1 MKFANMHDVLQ
12 AGAGSFVPAVF
23 KSLKLER
30 IIRDALNESGKWHRR
45 RDCTLQAPIVVSS
58 VIAMSI
64 YRSESIADLFKGVLH
79 GIRGDRDL
87 SLNEITPEA
96 FYHARARLGFE
107 PLRLVALALGAQA
120 TPAPSFLGLIP
131 CAVDGVTLALPDTPE
146 NEAEFGRPKASRGE
160 TAFPQMKGVGLV
172 YTDTH
177 QFRDF
182 VWGRW
187 NRSEFTGIEPLLE
200 HLGPEHVVFLDRRYT
215 KVDLW
220 FNLLQRQIHFVHRLS
235 AAFKPKRCECL
246 GAGDWLLDVG
256 RKVQIPPNER
266 VGRRKWQWESRRLR
280 LIEYQIGDNETVQLL
295 TDLLDPVK
303 YPAKEIALGYH
314 TRWEIEI
321 TLDEVKTHLSTV
333 CHGTQHTTF
342 RSQKP
347 TGIYQEAW
355 GLVAAYNLLRGLMV
369 DAGRKSGIPPLEISF
384 TGALRVVRRA
394 WMHVEDCGKA
404 KRQRVLRRMVQ
415 DIADCRLDRPR
426 RKRVAPRVVKVKMS
440 NFKLKRKW
448 HRTQFRDFAAELKLV
463 DMRLAG

>member
-1 MKFANMHDVLQ
+1 MTFANMHDVLQ

-23 KSLKLER
+23 RSQKLKR
-30 IIRDALNESGKWHRR
+30 IILDALDESGKWHRR
-45 RDCTLQAPIVVSS
+45 KDCTLQAPIVLSS
-58 VIAMSI
+58 VLAMSI
-64 YRSESIADLFKGVLH
+64 YRSESIADLFKGVLD

-120 TPAPSFLGLIP
+120 TPAHSFLGLIP

-182 VWGRW
+182 VWGKW
-187 NRSEFTGIEPLLE
+187 NKSEFTGIEPLLA
-200 HLGPEHVVFLDRRYT
+200 HLGSEHVVFLDRRYT
-215 KVDLW
+215 KVGLW
-220 FNLLQRQIHFVHRLS
+220 FNLLQRSIHFVHRLS
-235 AAFKPKRCECL
+235 GSYKPKRGERQ
-246 GAGDWLLDVG
+246 GAGDWLIDVG
-256 RKVQIPPNER
+256 RKVEIPLEER
-266 VGRRKWQWESRRLR
+266 VGRRKWQCEFRRLR
-280 LIEYQIGDNETVQLL
+280 LIQYQVGENETVQLL

-303 YPAKEIALGYH
+303 YPAREIALGYH
-314 TRWEIEI
+314 TRWEIEV

-342 RSQKP
+342 RSRKP
-347 TGIYQEAW
+347 NGIYQEAW

-369 DAGRKSGIPPLEISF
+369 DAGKKNGIPPLEISF
-384 TGALRVVRRA
+384 VGALRVVRRA
-394 WMHVEDCGKA
+394 WMHVEVCGEG
-404 KRQRVLRRMVQ
+404 KRQRLLRRMVD

-426 RKRVAPRVVKVKMS
+426 RKRAAPRVVKVKMS

-463 DMRLAG
+463 EVSLAS